1 VCLVTEHTTH
11 QEDDMNRISIA
22 AAATAA
28 LGLATLTGCY
38 GQDDGAKQAPA
49 GGQQAAPATSAPSA
63 PAGGEAPAGGATAS
77 LSATESDTLGAIV
90 TDDGGRTLYR
100 FDEDSADPSVSNCAG
115 DCAAKW
121 PPALAGSTVRV
132 QGVAKELVGTV
143 TRADGS
149 KQLTLNGW
157 PLYRLAK
164 DAKAGDTLGQGVG
177 GTWFAATPEG
187 KKAAE
192 QATGESQDGDSDTGD
207 NGSGYGY

>member
-1 VCLVTEHTTH
+1 MCLVSERVPHPAAYGY

-38 GQDDGAKQAPA
+38 GQDDGASNSAPPAAAGGQAPA
-49 GGQQAAPATSAPSA
+49 AAT
-63 PAGGEAPAGGATAS
+63 TAA
-77 LSATESDTLGAIV
+77 LSATDSDTLGSIV
-90 TDDGGRTLYR
+90 TDGDGRTLYR
-100 FDEDSADPSVSNCAG
+100 FDEDTAEPPASNCAG

-121 PPALAGSTVRV
+121 PPALAGSTVKV
-132 QGVAKELVGTV
+132 DGVAKNLVGTV

-157 PLYRLAK
+157 PLYRFAK

-192 QATGESQDGDSDTGD
+192 QTSGDESTSENSDDS
-207 NGSGYGY
+207 GSGYGY